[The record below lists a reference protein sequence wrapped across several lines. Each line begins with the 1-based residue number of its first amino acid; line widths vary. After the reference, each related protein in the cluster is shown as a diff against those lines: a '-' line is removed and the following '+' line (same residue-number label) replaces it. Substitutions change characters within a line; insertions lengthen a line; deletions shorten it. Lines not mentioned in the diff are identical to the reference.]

1 MPSSPP
7 LPASATASATA
18 AAAALPGRI
27 ETLADVARLRAAA
40 RRRTTP
46 CGDAGAMVWHEWG
59 EGPAVVLLHGG
70 SGSWTHW
77 VRNIAALVRAGR
89 RVCAADLPGCGDSDA
104 LPGVE
109 DADGLPP
116 TVAAG
121 IAAVAGPAPCDLVGF
136 SFGSM
141 VAAFV
146 AAGWPDRVRRL
157 VLVGAPA
164 LVAAPAEGLGL
175 RGWAADADAAVQR
188 AAHRFNLGRLMFS
201 GPAAVDALGLALHED
216 NHRRDR
222 LRRRRISR
230 TDVLARTLPA
240 VQAPVHGIW
249 GALDRLYRD
258 RPGVIAPVLAT
269 APRFAGLQFV
279 AGAGHWVQY
288 ERAIAFDAALA
299 AALSG

>member
-1 MPSSPP
+1 M
-7 LPASATASATA
+7 ADTAP
-18 AAAALPGRI
+18 AAALPARI
-27 ETLADVARLRAAA
+27 ETLADVARLQAAA
-40 RRRTTP
+40 RRRRTP
-46 CGDAGAMVWHEWG
+46 CGDGTMVWHEWG
-59 EGPAVVLLHGG
+59 EGAPVVLLHGG

-77 VRNIAALVRAGR
+77 VRNIGALVRAGR

-121 IAAVAGPAPCDLVGF
+121 IAELAGPAPCDLVGF

-146 AAGWPDRVRRL
+146 AAGWPRQVRRL

-164 LVAAPAEGLGL
+164 LVPAPDEGLGL
-175 RGWAADADAAVQR
+175 RGWPADATPAQR
-188 AAHRFNLGRLMFS
+188 LAAHRYNLGRLMFS
-201 GPAAVDALGLALHED
+201 GPDAVDALGLALHAE
-216 NHRRDR
+216 NHARDR

-230 TDVLARTLPA
+230 TDVLARTLPGVA
-240 VQAPVHGIW
+240 APLHGIW
-249 GALDRLYRD
+249 GARDMLYRE

-269 APRFAGLQFV
+269 APRFEGLQFI

-288 ERAIAFDAALA
+288 ERAAAFDAALA
-299 AALSG
+299 EALR